1 MAKIQERQKS
11 IEKSVEAIFEKAR
24 AREKAGGDFLEVGW
38 QSTLEIML
46 LGMEKHILEQPG
58 RLLPMQISGQ
68 EEWEFYQ
75 DVQEKLDLPPDTC
88 AVLVTPSAFKD
99 LPLPETTEFEGIGP
113 TSWERNAY
121 SIVISSL
128 RDYTVVM
135 QASLPGIES
144 VGIDVFEDGRHF
156 ADYTYNTIE
165 ECLDDLTE
173 VTWIHFNPKGEWT
186 EEQIIRYTENWF
198 AKGIDTNL
206 EDVVIHDEY
215 SYVYHPEL
223 LNLTPL
229 ESVFKVI
236 EATIPKEYDSL
247 EKAIEIANDLNQ
259 DFGLGD
265 PVITKEGIL
274 KDNEPECKSLLGRIE
289 VEIDQHLD
297 TLEYIKGVR
306 FPFRSIKDRDFGR
319 VFDETAKKLYKVIT
333 GRECPELVNI
343 S

>member
-1 MAKIQERQKS
+1 MAKNQDCQKS

-75 DVQEKLDLPPDTC
+75 DVQEKLDLPPNTC

-99 LPLPETTEFEGIGP
+99 LPLPDTTEFEGIGP

-215 SYVYHPEL
+215 I
-223 LNLTPL
+223 
-229 ESVFKVI
+229 FKVI

-259 DFGLGD
+259 DLGLGD

-274 KDNEPECKSLLGRIE
+274 KDNESQCKSVLGRIE

-333 GRECPELVNI
+333 GRECPESVNI